1 MTDKKDSKQIH
12 VMYDKNS
19 KTWYGKQD
27 NSDRKSF
34 TGKPTQAEAIDRARE
49 IAQNNKQELS
59 IHRKDN
65 NQIREKNSY
74 GKDNFPP
81 KG

>member
-1 MTDKKDSKQIH
+1 MTGKKSKQIH
-12 VMYDKNS
+12 VMYDKET

-27 NSDRKSF
+27 NADKKSF
-34 TGKPTQAEAIDRARE
+34 ANKPTQAEASERAIQIGKNQGIE
-49 IAQNNKQELS
+49 VS

-74 GKDNFPP
+74 GDDNCPP
-81 KG
+81 QG

>member
-1 MTDKKDSKQIH
+1 MTGKKDSKQIH
-12 VMYDKNS
+12 VMYDKDS

-27 NSDRKSF
+27 NADRKSF
-34 TGKPTQAEAIDRARE
+34 AGKSTQADAIDRARE